1 MGAMRPV
8 AASLLV
14 LAACGGGGNPDV
26 LYLAPAANGF
36 DVALS
41 DREPFQY

>member
-1 MGAMRPV
+1 MKGFTPLIV
-8 AASLLV
+8 IF
-14 LAACGGGGNPDV
+14 AACGSSGNPDV

-36 DVALS
+36 DVTLS